1 MSIITHQLFL
11 WLFRDLIASVQPNGR
26 CCDGVSLKFTP
37 MDPPLITTE
46 TQLESYL
53 SEPTDE
59 VIASMTALEGDI
71 LILGVSG
78 KMGPTLAKQA
88 KRAIDLAGVTKKVIG
103 VSRFSTA
110 GVRENLHETGIE
122 TIAADLLS
130 EDCLQN
136 LPNIQNVI
144 LMAGRK
150 FGSTDNESLTWAMNS
165 YMPGR
170 VANKFR
176 DSQLVVFST
185 GNVYPLTPVSHGG
198 ATECLPPVPIGEYA
212 QSCLSRE
219 RICTYFSSQ
228 FGIPMAILRL
238 NYAIDLR
245 YGILL
250 DIAEKVY
257 TEQSI
262 SLEMGTVNV
271 IWQGD
276 ANAAALRVFAHCQSP
291 PLILN
296 VTGPET
302 VSVRYLASRFGAL
315 FNKPPRFEG
324 EEAET
329 ALLSNASRCHRLFGY
344 PRVSLEQMIEWTAE
358 WVRIGGTT
366 LRKPTHFEVRDG
378 KF

>member
-1 MSIITHQLFL
+1 MI
-11 WLFRDLIASVQPNGR
+11 
-26 CCDGVSLKFTP
+26 K
-37 MDPPLITTE
+37 TE
-46 TQLESYL
+46 AQLESYL

-59 VIASMTALEGDI
+59 VIAALAALEGDV
-71 LILGVSG
+71 LILGVGG

-88 KRAIDLAGVTKKVIG
+88 KRAIDCAGIAKSVIG
-103 VSRFSTA
+103 VSRFSTR
-110 GVRENLHETGIE
+110 GVQENLQAAGIE

-130 EDCLQN
+130 EKSLQD
-136 LPNIQNVI
+136 LPDTQNVI

-150 FGSTDNESLTWAMNS
+150 FGSTGNESLTWAMNG

-170 VANKFR
+170 VAEKFR
-176 DSQLVVFST
+176 NSRLAVFST
-185 GNVYPLTPVSHGG
+185 GNVYPLTPISHGG
-198 ATECLPPVPIGEYA
+198 ATENSRVAPIGEYA

-219 RICTYFSSQ
+219 RICTYFSSE
-228 FGIPMAILRL
+228 FGTPMAILRL

-257 TEQSI
+257 AEEPI
-262 SLEMGTVNV
+262 SLEMGNVNV

-276 ANAAALRVFAHCQSP
+276 ANAVALRAFAHCQSP

-302 VSVRYLASRFGAL
+302 VSVRYLASCFGIR
-315 FNKPPRFEG
+315 FNKSPRFEG

-329 ALLSNASRCHRLFGY
+329 ALLSNASRCHQLFGY
-344 PRVSLEQMIEWTAE
+344 PRVSLGEMIEWIAE

-366 LRKPTHFEVRDG
+366 LHKPTHFEVRDG

>member
-1 MSIITHQLFL
+1 M
-11 WLFRDLIASVQPNGR
+11 
-26 CCDGVSLKFTP
+26 
-37 MDPPLITTE
+37 M
-46 TQLESYL
+46 
-53 SEPTDE
+53 
-59 VIASMTALEGDI
+59 ALEGDI
-71 LILGVSG
+71 LILGVGG

-88 KRAIDLAGVTKKVIG
+88 KSAIDLAGITKQVIG
-103 VSRFSTA
+103 VSRFSTP
-110 GVRENLHETGIE
+110 GMREGLHEAGIE

-170 VANKFR
+170 VADRFR
-176 DSQLVVFST
+176 DSQLVIFST
-185 GNVYPLTPVSHGG
+185 GNVYPLTRVSHGG
-198 ATECLPPVPIGEYA
+198 ATECLPPAPTGEYA

-219 RICTYFSSQ
+219 RICTHFSSQ
-228 FGIPMAILRL
+228 FGTQMAILRL

-257 TEQSI
+257 TEQPI
-262 SLEMGTVNV
+262 RLEMGNVNV

-276 ANAAALRVFAHCQSP
+276 ANAVVLRAFAHCQSP

-302 VSVRYLASRFGAL
+302 VSIRYLAGRFGAL

-344 PRVSLEQMIEWTAE
+344 PRVSLEQMIEWVAE

>member
-1 MSIITHQLFL
+1 MIQ
-11 WLFRDLIASVQPNGR
+11 
-26 CCDGVSLKFTP
+26 
-37 MDPPLITTE
+37 TE
-46 TQLESYL
+46 AQLELRL

-59 VIASMTALEGDI
+59 VIAAVAALEGDI
-71 LILGVSG
+71 LILGVGG

-88 KRAIDLAGVTKKVIG
+88 KQAIDTAGVSKKVIG
-103 VSRFSTA
+103 VSRFSTP
-110 GVRENLHETGIE
+110 GVQEALQKVGIE
-122 TIAADLLS
+122 TIRADLLS
-130 EDCLQN
+130 ENSLQN
-136 LPNIQNVI
+136 LPDTENVI

-150 FGSTDNESLTWAMNS
+150 FGSIGNESLTWAMNG

-170 VANKFR
+170 VAEKFQSSR
-176 DSQLVVFST
+176 LVVFST

-198 ATECLPPVPIGEYA
+198 ATESSPVDPIGEYA

-228 FGIPMAILRL
+228 FGTPMVLLRL

-257 TEQSI
+257 AEVPI
-262 SLEMGTVNV
+262 SLQMGNVNV
-271 IWQGD
+271 IWQAD
-276 ANAAALRVFAHCQSP
+276 ANAIALRSFSHCQSP
-291 PLILN
+291 PLVLN

-302 VSVRYLASRFGAL
+302 VSIRSLASCFGAI
-315 FNKPPRFEG
+315 FNKTPRFEG

-329 ALLSNASRCHRLFGY
+329 ALLSNASRCHQLFGY
-344 PRVSLEQMIEWTAE
+344 PRVSLGQMIEWVAE

-366 LRKPTHFEVRDG
+366 LQKPTHFEVRDG

>member
-1 MSIITHQLFL
+1 MI
-11 WLFRDLIASVQPNGR
+11 
-26 CCDGVSLKFTP
+26 K
-37 MDPPLITTE
+37 TE
-46 TQLESYL
+46 TELESYL

-59 VIASMTALEGDI
+59 VIASITTLEGDI
-71 LILGVSG
+71 LILGVGG
-78 KMGPTLAKQA
+78 KMGPTLAQQA
-88 KRAIDLAGVTKKVIG
+88 KRAIDLAGITKRVIG
-103 VSRFSTA
+103 VSRFSTP
-110 GVRENLHETGIE
+110 GVREGLHEAGIE

-150 FGSTDNESLTWAMNS
+150 FGSTDNESLTWAMNG

-170 VANKFR
+170 VADRFR
-176 DSQLVVFST
+176 DSQLVIFST
-185 GNVYPLTPVSHGG
+185 GNVYPLTRVSHGG

-212 QSCLSRE
+212 QSCLNRE

-228 FGIPMAILRL
+228 FGTPMAILRL

-257 TEQSI
+257 TEQPI
-262 SLEMGTVNV
+262 SLEMGNVNV
-271 IWQGD
+271 IWQRD
-276 ANAAALRVFAHCQSP
+276 ANSVALRAFAYCQSP

-302 VSVRYLASRFGAL
+302 VSVRYLALRFGAL
-315 FNKPPRFEG
+315 FNTSPRFEH
-324 EEAET
+324 EESET

-344 PRVSLEQMIEWTAE
+344 PCVSLEQMIEWTAE

>member
-1 MSIITHQLFL
+1 MI
-11 WLFRDLIASVQPNGR
+11 
-26 CCDGVSLKFTP
+26 K
-37 MDPPLITTE
+37 TE
-46 TQLESYL
+46 AQLESYL

-59 VIASMTALEGDI
+59 VIAALAALEGDV
-71 LILGVSG
+71 LILGVGG

-88 KRAIDLAGVTKKVIG
+88 KRAIDCAGIAKNVIG
-103 VSRFSTA
+103 VSRFSTPGGQEDLQES
-110 GVRENLHETGIE
+110 GVE

-130 EDCLQN
+130 EGSLQN
-136 LPNIQNVI
+136 LPNTENVI

-150 FGSTDNESLTWAMNS
+150 FGSTDNESLTWAMNG

-170 VANKFR
+170 VAEKFR
-176 DSQLVVFST
+176 NSRLVVFST
-185 GNVYPLTPVSHGG
+185 GNVYPLTPISHGG
-198 ATECLPPVPIGEYA
+198 ATENSRVAPIGEYA

-219 RICTYFSSQ
+219 RICAYFSSQ
-228 FGIPMAILRL
+228 FGTPMAILRL

-257 TEQSI
+257 AEEPI
-262 SLEMGTVNV
+262 SLEMGNVNV

-276 ANAAALRVFAHCQSP
+276 ANAVALRAFAHCQSP

-302 VSVRYLASRFGAL
+302 LSVRYLASCFGRL
-315 FNKPPRFEG
+315 FNKSPRFEG

-329 ALLSNASRCHRLFGY
+329 ALLSNASRCHQLFGY
-344 PRVSLEQMIEWTAE
+344 PRVSLGQMIEWIAE

-366 LRKPTHFEVRDG
+366 LHKPTHFEVRDG

>member
-1 MSIITHQLFL
+1 MI
-11 WLFRDLIASVQPNGR
+11 
-26 CCDGVSLKFTP
+26 K
-37 MDPPLITTE
+37 TE
-46 TQLESYL
+46 TQLEAYL

-59 VIASMTALEGDI
+59 VIASIAALEGDI
-71 LILGVSG
+71 LILGVGG

-88 KRAIDLAGVTKKVIG
+88 KRAIDAAGITKKVTG
-103 VSRFSTA
+103 VSRFSTP
-110 GVRENLHETGIE
+110 GLRENLHEAGIE
-122 TIAADLLS
+122 TITADLLS

-136 LPNIQNVI
+136 LPDTQNVI

-150 FGSTDNESLTWAMNS
+150 FGSTGNEHLTWAMNS

-170 VANKFR
+170 VAEKFK
-176 DSQLVVFST
+176 DSRLVVFST

-198 ATECLPPVPIGEYA
+198 ATESSPVAPMGEYA

-219 RICTYFSSQ
+219 RICTYFSLQ
-228 FGIPMAILRL
+228 YGTPMAILRL

-257 TEQSI
+257 AEEPI
-262 SLEMGTVNV
+262 SLKMGNVNV
-271 IWQGD
+271 IWQRD
-276 ANAAALRVFAHCQSP
+276 ANAIALRAFAHCQSP

-296 VTGPET
+296 LTGPET
-302 VSVRYLASRFGAL
+302 VSVRYLALRFGTR
-315 FNKPPRFEG
+315 FNKSPILEG
-324 EEAET
+324 QEAET
-329 ALLSNASRCHRLFGY
+329 ALLSNASQCHRLFGY
-344 PRVSLEQMIEWTAE
+344 PRVSLEQMIEWMAE

>member
-1 MSIITHQLFL
+1 MI
-11 WLFRDLIASVQPNGR
+11 
-26 CCDGVSLKFTP
+26 K
-37 MDPPLITTE
+37 TE

-59 VIASMTALEGDI
+59 VIAAIAAIEGDI
-71 LILGVSG
+71 LILGVGG

-88 KRAIDLAGVTKKVIG
+88 KRAIDRAGITKSVIG
-103 VSRFSTA
+103 VSRFSTPSVQEGLQKA
-110 GVRENLHETGIE
+110 GIE
-122 TIAADLLS
+122 TITTDLLS
-130 EDCLQN
+130 ENCLQN
-136 LPNIQNVI
+136 LPATQNVI

-150 FGSTDNESLTWAMNS
+150 FGSTGNESLTWAMNS

-170 VANKFR
+170 VAEKFR
-176 DSQLVVFST
+176 SSRLVVFST
-185 GNVYPLTPVSHGG
+185 GNVYPLTPVSYGG
-198 ATECLPPVPIGEYA
+198 ATENSPVAPIGEYA

-219 RICTYFSSQ
+219 RICTHFSSQ
-228 FGIPMAILRL
+228 FGTPMAILRL

-257 TEQSI
+257 TEEPI
-262 SLEMGTVNV
+262 SLEMGNVNV

-276 ANAAALRVFAHCQSP
+276 ANAVALRAFTHCQSP

-302 VSVRYLASRFGAL
+302 ISTRYLALCFGAL
-315 FNKPPRFEG
+315 FNKPTRFEG
-324 EEAET
+324 EEAAK
-329 ALLSNASRCHRLFGY
+329 ALLSNASRCHQLFGY
-344 PRVSLEQMIEWTAE
+344 PYISLGQMIEWVAE

>member
-1 MSIITHQLFL
+1 M
-11 WLFRDLIASVQPNGR
+11 A
-26 CCDGVSLKFTP
+26 
-37 MDPPLITTE
+37 
-46 TQLESYL
+46 
-53 SEPTDE
+53 
-59 VIASMTALEGDI
+59 ALEGDI
-71 LILGVSG
+71 LILGVGG

-88 KRAIDLAGVTKKVIG
+88 KRAIDLAGITKKVIG
-103 VSRFSTA
+103 VSRFSTS
-110 GVRENLHETGIE
+110 GVRENLHKAGIE

-130 EDCLQN
+130 ENCLQN

-170 VANKFR
+170 VADKFR

-185 GNVYPLTPVSHGG
+185 GNVYPLTPISHGG
-198 ATECLPPVPIGEYA
+198 ATERSPVAPIGEYA

-228 FGIPMAILRL
+228 FGTPMAILRL

-257 TEQSI
+257 TEQPI
-262 SLEMGTVNV
+262 PLEMGNVNV

-276 ANAAALRVFAHCQSP
+276 ANAVVLRAFAHCQSP

-302 VSVRYLASRFGAL
+302 VSIRYLAGRFGEL

-329 ALLSNASRCHRLFGY
+329 ALLSNASRCHQLFGY
-344 PRVSLEQMIEWTAE
+344 PRVCLEQMIEWVAE

-366 LRKPTHFEVRDG
+366 LQKPTHFEVRDG

>member
-1 MSIITHQLFL
+1 MI
-11 WLFRDLIASVQPNGR
+11 
-26 CCDGVSLKFTP
+26 K
-37 MDPPLITTE
+37 TE
-46 TQLESYL
+46 VQLESYL

-59 VIASMTALEGDI
+59 VIAAVAALEGDI
-71 LILGVSG
+71 LILGVGG

-88 KRAIDLAGVTKKVIG
+88 KRAIDHAGIAKKVIG
-103 VSRFSTA
+103 VSRFSTP
-110 GVRENLHETGIE
+110 GVQEGLHEAGIE
-122 TIAADLLS
+122 TITADLLS
-130 EDCLQN
+130 EDCLRN
-136 LPNIQNVI
+136 LPDTQNVI

-150 FGSTDNESLTWAMNS
+150 FGSTGNESLTWAMNS

-170 VANKFR
+170 VAEKFQTSR
-176 DSQLVVFST
+176 LVVFST

-198 ATECLPPVPIGEYA
+198 ATESAPVAPIGEYA

-219 RICTYFSSQ
+219 RICTYFSSR
-228 FGIPMAILRL
+228 FGTLMAILRL

-257 TEQSI
+257 AEEVI
-262 SLEMGTVNV
+262 SLQMGSVNV

-276 ANAAALRVFAHCQSP
+276 ANAIALRAFAHCQSP
-291 PLILN
+291 PLVLN

-302 VSVRYLASRFGAL
+302 VSIRYLASCFSTL

-324 EEAET
+324 EETAT
-329 ALLSNASRCHRLFGY
+329 ALLSNASRCHQLFGY
-344 PRVSLEQMIEWTAE
+344 PRISLGQMIEWVAE

>member
-1 MSIITHQLFL
+1 MKVLDG
-11 WLFRDLIASVQPNGR
+11 DL
-26 CCDGVSLKFTP
+26 
-37 MDPPLITTE
+37 
-46 TQLESYL
+46 
-53 SEPTDE
+53 
-59 VIASMTALEGDI
+59 
-71 LILGVSG
+71 LILGVGG

-88 KRAIDLAGVTKKVIG
+88 KRAIDLAGITKKVIG
-103 VSRFSTA
+103 VSRFSTS
-110 GVRENLHETGIE
+110 GVREDLHEAGIE

-170 VANKFR
+170 VADRFR
-176 DSQLVVFST
+176 NARLVVFST
-185 GNVYPLTPVSHGG
+185 GNVYPLTPISHGG
-198 ATECLPPVPIGEYA
+198 AAECLPPAPTGEYA

-219 RICTYFSSQ
+219 RICAYFSLQ
-228 FGIPMAILRL
+228 FGTPMAILRL

-257 TEQSI
+257 TEQPI
-262 SLEMGTVNV
+262 RLEMGNVNV

-276 ANAAALRVFAHCQSP
+276 ANAVVLRVLTHCQSP

-302 VSVRYLASRFGAL
+302 VSIRYLAGRFGAL
-315 FNKPPRFEG
+315 FNKPPRFKG

-344 PRVSLEQMIEWTAE
+344 PRVSLEQMIEWVAE

>member
-1 MSIITHQLFL
+1 MI
-11 WLFRDLIASVQPNGR
+11 
-26 CCDGVSLKFTP
+26 K
-37 MDPPLITTE
+37 TE

-59 VIASMTALEGDI
+59 VIVAIAALEGDI
-71 LILGVSG
+71 LILGVGG

-88 KRAIDLAGVTKKVIG
+88 KRAIDRAGITKSVIG
-103 VSRFSTA
+103 VSRFSTP
-110 GVRENLHETGIE
+110 GVQENLQEVGIE

-130 EDCLQN
+130 EKSLQN
-136 LPNIQNVI
+136 LPDTQNVI

-170 VANKFR
+170 VAEKFHASR
-176 DSQLVVFST
+176 LVIFST

-198 ATECLPPVPIGEYA
+198 ATESSPVAPIGEYA

-228 FGIPMAILRL
+228 FGTPMAILRL

-257 TEQSI
+257 AEEPI
-262 SLEMGTVNV
+262 SLEMGNVNV

-276 ANAAALRVFAHCQSP
+276 ANAVALRAFAHCQSP

-302 VSVRYLASRFGAL
+302 VSVRHLALCFGVIFKKL
-315 FNKPPRFEG
+315 PRFEG
-324 EEAET
+324 EEAST
-329 ALLSNASRCHRLFGY
+329 ALLSNASRCHQLFGY
-344 PRVSLEQMIEWTAE
+344 PRVSLGQMIEWVAE
-358 WVRIGGTT
+358 WVRTDGTT

>member
-1 MSIITHQLFL
+1 M
-11 WLFRDLIASVQPNGR
+11 IAA
-26 CCDGVSLKFTP
+26 L
-37 MDPPLITTE
+37 
-46 TQLESYL
+46 
-53 SEPTDE
+53 
-59 VIASMTALEGDI
+59 AALEGDV
-71 LILGVSG
+71 LILGVGG

-88 KRAIDLAGVTKKVIG
+88 KRAIDCAGIAKSVIG
-103 VSRFSTA
+103 VSRFSTR
-110 GVRENLHETGIE
+110 GVQENLQAAGIE

-130 EDCLQN
+130 EKSLQD
-136 LPNIQNVI
+136 LPDTQNVI

-150 FGSTDNESLTWAMNS
+150 FGSTGNESLTWVMNG

-170 VANKFR
+170 VAEKFR
-176 DSQLVVFST
+176 NSRLAVFST
-185 GNVYPLTPVSHGG
+185 GNVYPLTPISHGG
-198 ATECLPPVPIGEYA
+198 ATENSRVAPIGEYA

-219 RICTYFSSQ
+219 RICTYFSSE
-228 FGIPMAILRL
+228 FGTPMAILRL

-257 TEQSI
+257 AEEPI
-262 SLEMGTVNV
+262 SLEMGNVNV

-276 ANAAALRVFAHCQSP
+276 ANAVALRAFAHCQSP

-302 VSVRYLASRFGAL
+302 VSVRYLASCFGIR
-315 FNKPPRFEG
+315 FNKSPRFEG

-329 ALLSNASRCHRLFGY
+329 ALLSNASRCHQLFGY
-344 PRVSLEQMIEWTAE
+344 PRVSLGEMIEWIAE

-366 LRKPTHFEVRDG
+366 LHKPTHFEVRDG

>member
-1 MSIITHQLFL
+1 MI
-11 WLFRDLIASVQPNGR
+11 
-26 CCDGVSLKFTP
+26 K
-37 MDPPLITTE
+37 TE
-46 TQLESYL
+46 AQLESYL
-53 SEPTDE
+53 STPTAE
-59 VIASMTALEGDI
+59 VIAAVAALEGDI
-71 LILGVSG
+71 LILGVGG

-88 KRAIDLAGVTKKVIG
+88 KRAIDSAGIAKKVIG
-103 VSRFSTA
+103 VSRFSTPA
-110 GVRENLHETGIE
+110 IREDLHEAGIE
-122 TIAADLLS
+122 TITADLLS
-130 EDCLQN
+130 EDCLRN
-136 LPNIQNVI
+136 LPDTQNVI

-150 FGSTDNESLTWAMNS
+150 FGSTGNESLTWAMNG

-170 VANKFR
+170 VAEKFR
-176 DSQLVVFST
+176 TSRMVVFST

-198 ATECLPPVPIGEYA
+198 ATESSPVAPIGEYA

-219 RICTYFSSQ
+219 RICTYFSSR
-228 FGIPMAILRL
+228 FGTPMAILRL

-257 TEQSI
+257 AEEVI
-262 SLEMGTVNV
+262 SLQMGSVNV

-276 ANAAALRVFAHCQSP
+276 ANAIALRAFAHCQSP
-291 PLILN
+291 PLVLN

-302 VSVRYLASRFGAL
+302 VSIRYLASCFGTL

-324 EEAET
+324 EETAT
-329 ALLSNASRCHRLFGY
+329 ALLSNASRCHQLFGY
-344 PRVSLEQMIEWTAE
+344 PRISLGQMIEWVAE
-358 WVRIGGTT
+358 WVRMGGTT

>member
-1 MSIITHQLFL
+1 MI
-11 WLFRDLIASVQPNGR
+11 
-26 CCDGVSLKFTP
+26 K
-37 MDPPLITTE
+37 TE
-46 TQLESYL
+46 IQLESYL

-59 VIASMTALEGDI
+59 VIAAIDALEGDI
-71 LILGVSG
+71 LILGVGG

-88 KRAIDLAGVTKKVIG
+88 KRAINRLGITKRVIG
-103 VSRFSTA
+103 VSRFSIPS
-110 GVRENLHETGIE
+110 VQESLQKTGIE
-122 TIAADLLS
+122 TITADLLS
-130 EDCLQN
+130 ENSLQN
-136 LPNIQNVI
+136 LPDTQNVI

-150 FGSTDNESLTWAMNS
+150 FGSTGNESLTWAMNS

-170 VANKFR
+170 VADKFR
-176 DSQLVVFST
+176 NSRWVVFST

-198 ATECLPPVPIGEYA
+198 ATESSPVAPIGEYA

-228 FGIPMAILRL
+228 FGTPMVILRL

-257 TEQSI
+257 AEEPI
-262 SLEMGTVNV
+262 SLEMGNVNV

-276 ANAAALRVFAHCQSP
+276 ANAIALRALAHSQSP

-302 VSVRYLASRFGAL
+302 ISVRYLASRFGAL
-315 FNKPPRFEG
+315 FKKSPRFEG
-324 EEAET
+324 QEGAT
-329 ALLSNASRCHRLFGY
+329 ALLSNASRCHQRFGY
-344 PRVSLEQMIEWTAE
+344 PRVSLGQMIEWVAE
-358 WVRIGGTT
+358 WIQIDGRT

>member
-1 MSIITHQLFL
+1 MI
-11 WLFRDLIASVQPNGR
+11 R
-26 CCDGVSLKFTP
+26 
-37 MDPPLITTE
+37 TE

-59 VIASMTALEGDI
+59 VIAAVAALAGDI
-71 LILGVSG
+71 LILGVGG

-88 KRAIDLAGVTKKVIG
+88 KRAIDAAGVSKRVIG
-103 VSRFSTA
+103 VSRFSTP
-110 GVRENLHETGIE
+110 GVRETLQEDGIE
-122 TIAADLLS
+122 TIVADLLS

-136 LPNIQNVI
+136 LPDTRNVI

-170 VANKFR
+170 VAEKFR
-176 DSQLVVFST
+176 FSRLVVFST
-185 GNVYPLTPVSHGG
+185 GNVYPLTSVSHGG
-198 ATECLPPVPIGEYA
+198 ATESSSVAPIGEYA

-228 FGIPMAILRL
+228 YGTPMAILRL

-257 TEQSI
+257 TEEII
-262 SLEMGTVNV
+262 SVEMGNVNV

-276 ANAAALRVFAHCQSP
+276 ANAVALRAFAYCQSP
-291 PLILN
+291 PLVLN

-302 VSVRYLASRFGAL
+302 VSIRSLASCFGAL
-315 FNKPPRFEG
+315 FNKPPRFTG
-324 EEAET
+324 EASAT
-329 ALLSNASRCHRLFGY
+329 ALLSNAARCHQLFGY
-344 PRVSLEQMIEWTAE
+344 PRVSLGQMIEWVAE
-358 WVRIGGTT
+358 WVRIGGRT
-366 LRKPTHFEVRDG
+366 LHKPTHFEVRDG
-378 KF
+378 QF

>member
-1 MSIITHQLFL
+1 M
-11 WLFRDLIASVQPNGR
+11 IAA
-26 CCDGVSLKFTP
+26 L
-37 MDPPLITTE
+37 
-46 TQLESYL
+46 
-53 SEPTDE
+53 
-59 VIASMTALEGDI
+59 AALEGDV
-71 LILGVSG
+71 LILGVGG

-88 KRAIDLAGVTKKVIG
+88 KRAIDCAGIVKSVIG
-103 VSRFSTA
+103 VSRFSTP
-110 GVRENLHETGIE
+110 GLQENLQAAGIE
-122 TIAADLLS
+122 TIAADLLLEKS
-130 EDCLQN
+130 LKN
-136 LPNIQNVI
+136 LPNIENVI

-150 FGSTDNESLTWAMNS
+150 FGSTGNESLTWAMNG

-170 VANKFR
+170 VADKFR
-176 DSQLVVFST
+176 NSRLVIFST

-198 ATECLPPVPIGEYA
+198 ATENLPVAPIGEYA

-228 FGIPMAILRL
+228 FGTPMAILRL

-257 TEQSI
+257 AEEPI
-262 SLEMGTVNV
+262 SLEMGNVNV

-276 ANAAALRVFAHCQSP
+276 ANAVALRAFAHCQSP

-302 VSVRYLASRFGAL
+302 LSVRYLASCFGRL
-315 FNKPPRFEG
+315 FNKSPRFEG

-329 ALLSNASRCHRLFGY
+329 ALLSNASRCHQLFGY
-344 PRVSLEQMIEWTAE
+344 PRVSLGQMIEWIAE

-366 LRKPTHFEVRDG
+366 LHKPTHFEVRDG

>member
-1 MSIITHQLFL
+1 M
-11 WLFRDLIASVQPNGR
+11 IAA
-26 CCDGVSLKFTP
+26 LAT
-37 MDPPLITTE
+37 
-46 TQLESYL
+46 
-53 SEPTDE
+53 
-59 VIASMTALEGDI
+59 LEGDV
-71 LILGVSG
+71 LILGIGG

-88 KRAIDLAGVTKKVIG
+88 KRAIDAAGITKRVIG
-103 VSRFSTA
+103 VSRFSTSSVQEDLQA
-110 GVRENLHETGIE
+110 AGIE
-122 TIAADLLS
+122 TIAVDLLS
-130 EDCLQN
+130 ENSLRN
-136 LPNIQNVI
+136 LPNIENVI

-150 FGSTDNESLTWAMNS
+150 FGSIGNESLTWAMNG

-170 VANKFR
+170 VADKFR
-176 DSQLVVFST
+176 NSRLVIFST
-185 GNVYPLTPVSHGG
+185 GNVYPLTPVSYGG
-198 ATECLPPVPIGEYA
+198 ATENSPVAPMGEYA

-228 FGIPMAILRL
+228 FDTPMAILRL

-257 TEQSI
+257 AEEPV
-262 SLEMGTVNV
+262 SLEMGNVNV

-276 ANAAALRVFAHCQSP
+276 ANAVALRAFAHGQSP

-302 VSVRYLASRFGAL
+302 VSVRYLASCFGTL
-315 FNKPPRFEG
+315 FNKSPRFEG

-329 ALLSNASRCHRLFGY
+329 ALLSNASRCHQLFGY
-344 PRVSLEQMIEWTAE
+344 PRVSLGQMIEWVAE

-366 LRKPTHFEVRDG
+366 LHKPTRFEVRDG

>member
-1 MSIITHQLFL
+1 
-11 WLFRDLIASVQPNGR
+11 
-26 CCDGVSLKFTP
+26 
-37 MDPPLITTE
+37 
-46 TQLESYL
+46 
-53 SEPTDE
+53 
-59 VIASMTALEGDI
+59 
-71 LILGVSG
+71 
-78 KMGPTLAKQA
+78 MGPTLAKLT
-88 KRAIDLAGVTKKVIG
+88 KRAIDCRGITKSVIG
-103 VSRFSTA
+103 VSRFSTPGGREDLQAA
-110 GVRENLHETGIE
+110 GVE

-130 EDCLQN
+130 EDSLQN
-136 LPNIQNVI
+136 LPNTENVI

-170 VANKFR
+170 VADKFR
-176 DSQLVVFST
+176 DSRLVVFST
-185 GNVYPLTPVSHGG
+185 GNVYPLTPISHGG
-198 ATECLPPVPIGEYA
+198 ATEYSRVDPIGEYA

-228 FGIPMAILRL
+228 FGTSMAILRL
-238 NYAIDLR
+238 NYAVDLR

-257 TEQSI
+257 AEKPI
-262 SLEMGTVNV
+262 SLEMGNVNV

-276 ANAAALRVFAHCQSP
+276 ANAVALRAFAHCQSP

-302 VSVRYLASRFGAL
+302 VSVRYLATCFGTL
-315 FNKPPRFEG
+315 FNKSPRFEG

-329 ALLSNASRCHRLFGY
+329 ALLSNAARCHQLFGY
-344 PRVSLEQMIEWTAE
+344 PRVSLRQMIAWIAE
-358 WVRIGGTT
+358 WVRRGGTT

>member
-1 MSIITHQLFL
+1 MI
-11 WLFRDLIASVQPNGR
+11 
-26 CCDGVSLKFTP
+26 K
-37 MDPPLITTE
+37 TE
-46 TQLESYL
+46 TELESYL

-59 VIASMTALEGDI
+59 VLAAIAALDGDI
-71 LILGVSG
+71 LILGVGG

-88 KRAIDLAGVTKKVIG
+88 KRAIDRAGITKSVMG
-103 VSRFSTA
+103 VSRFSISGVQESLQEA
-110 GVRENLHETGIE
+110 GIK

-130 EDCLQN
+130 ENDLQN
-136 LPNIQNVI
+136 LPDIQNVI

-150 FGSTDNESLTWAMNS
+150 FGSTGNESLTWAMNS

-170 VANKFR
+170 VAEKFHASR
-176 DSQLVVFST
+176 LVIFST

-198 ATECLPPVPIGEYA
+198 ATETSPIAPIGEYA

-228 FGIPMAILRL
+228 FGTPMAILRL

-257 TEQSI
+257 AEEPI
-262 SLEMGTVNV
+262 SLEMGNVNV

-276 ANAAALRVFAHCQSP
+276 ANAIALRAFAHCQSP

-302 VSVRYLASRFGAL
+302 VSVRYLALCFGAI
-315 FNKPPRFEG
+315 FKKPPRFEG
-324 EEAET
+324 EEAPT
-329 ALLSNASRCHRLFGY
+329 ALLSNASRCHQLFGY
-344 PRVSLEQMIEWTAE
+344 PRVPLGRMIEWVAE
-358 WVRIGGTT
+358 WVGIDGPT
-366 LRKPTHFEVRDG
+366 LHKPTHFEVRDG

>member
-1 MSIITHQLFL
+1 MI
-11 WLFRDLIASVQPNGR
+11 
-26 CCDGVSLKFTP
+26 K
-37 MDPPLITTE
+37 TE
-46 TQLESYL
+46 SQLESYL
-53 SEPTDE
+53 SKPTDE
-59 VIASMTALEGDI
+59 VIAALAALEGDV
-71 LILGVSG
+71 LILGVGG

-88 KRAIDLAGVTKKVIG
+88 KRAINAAGITKRVIG
-103 VSRFSTA
+103 VSRFSTP
-110 GVRENLHETGIE
+110 GVQENLQAAGIE

-130 EDCLQN
+130 ENSLQN
-136 LPNIQNVI
+136 LPNIENVI

-150 FGSTDNESLTWAMNS
+150 FGSIGNQSLTWAMNG

-170 VANKFR
+170 VADKFR
-176 DSQLVVFST
+176 NSRLVIFST
-185 GNVYPLTPVSHGG
+185 GNVYPLTPVSYGG
-198 ATECLPPVPIGEYA
+198 ATENSPVAPIGEYA

-228 FGIPMAILRL
+228 FGTPMAILRL

-257 TEQSI
+257 AEELI
-262 SLEMGTVNV
+262 SLEMGNVNV

-276 ANAAALRVFAHCQSP
+276 ANAIALRAFAHCQSP

-302 VSVRYLASRFGAL
+302 VSVRYLASCFGTL
-315 FNKPPRFEG
+315 FNKSPRFEG
-324 EEAET
+324 EESET
-329 ALLSNASRCHRLFGY
+329 VLLSNASRCHQLFGY
-344 PRVSLEQMIEWTAE
+344 PYVSLGQMIEWVAE
-358 WVRIGGTT
+358 WVRRGGTT
-366 LRKPTHFEVRDG
+366 LHKPTHFEVRDG

>member
-1 MSIITHQLFL
+1 M
-11 WLFRDLIASVQPNGR
+11 AV
-26 CCDGVSLKFTP
+26 
-37 MDPPLITTE
+37 
-46 TQLESYL
+46 
-53 SEPTDE
+53 
-59 VIASMTALEGDI
+59 LEGDI
-71 LILGVSG
+71 LILGVGG

-88 KRAIDLAGVTKKVIG
+88 KRAIDLVGITKKVIG
-103 VSRFSTA
+103 VSRFSTP
-110 GVRENLHETGIE
+110 GVREDLHEAGIE

-136 LPNIQNVI
+136 LPDIQNVI

-170 VANKFR
+170 VADKYR
-176 DSQLVVFST
+176 DSELVIFST

-198 ATECLPPVPIGEYA
+198 ATECLLPAPIGEYA

-219 RICTYFSSQ
+219 RICAYFSSQ
-228 FGIPMAILRL
+228 FGTSMAILRL

-257 TEQSI
+257 SEESI
-262 SLEMGTVNV
+262 SLEMGNVNV
-271 IWQGD
+271 IWQAD
-276 ANAAALRVFAHCQSP
+276 ANAVTLRVFAHCQSP
-291 PLILN
+291 PLTLN

-302 VSVRYLASRFGAL
+302 VSVRYLALRFGAL

-324 EEAET
+324 EEAAT
-329 ALLSNASRCHRLFGY
+329 ALLSNASQCHRLFGY
-344 PRVSLEQMIEWTAE
+344 PRVSLEQMIEWIAE